1 MAMFLLYLHA
11 VAGCGW
17 LLLTVMRWKMLPNWL
32 HWVKFYHEPHHRR
45 NNREGGGMIKTPFT
59 TFPPRNPAH
68 DTSEVNWSY

>member
-32 HWVKFYHEPHHRR
+32 HWVKFYHEPHRRR
-45 NNREGGGMIKTPFT
+45 NSREGGGMNGIWEKLET
-59 TFPPRNPAH
+59 TVVILRKQFWA
-68 DTSEVNWSY
+68 Y